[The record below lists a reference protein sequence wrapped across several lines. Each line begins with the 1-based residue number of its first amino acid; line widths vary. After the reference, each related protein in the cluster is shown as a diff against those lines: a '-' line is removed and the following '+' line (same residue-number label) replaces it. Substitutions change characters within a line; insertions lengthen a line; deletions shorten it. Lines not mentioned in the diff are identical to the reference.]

1 MGNPGLRH
9 TRAMHRNWPQWLLA
23 ASTLPMGV
31 LALAAAW
38 VLFVSI
44 PASQDSGD
52 FGVILV
58 LAAVLYP
65 LTLAMQVAATVGIY
79 RQAQRGRDEPTRTTQ
94 GLLGLS
100 FLSLAGPVLVF
111 LAYAVGQR
119 GA

>member
-1 MGNPGLRH
+1 
-9 TRAMHRNWPQWLLA
+9 
-23 ASTLPMGV
+23 MGV